1 MKLTDEWLY
10 ENLPKVEKVIVDG
23 IPEQP
28 DIPFCLSERYQ
39 CRMKKLLHQSR
50 YPKLN
55 YRYMKTGGRVAAI
68 LLLCAGITCISAIG
82 TRAVEEL
89 RVELINR
96 AEYKDHAIEYYDVT
110 GEGKIKYLIYVP
122 EGYEMLYEDK
132 NDDGYAAE
140 YRSQSD
146 EDKHIV
152 YAAWVISDSAGYL
165 LDTESIY
172 TEYVTVRNQE
182 IQIGYKEDGMIC
194 CSWQEDGA
202 MYFLDATDLEKEDVL
217 KMIREIE

>member
-10 ENLPKVEKVIVDG
+10 ENLPKVEKMIVDG

-89 RVELINR
+89 RVELISR

-110 GEGKIKYLIYVP
+110 GKAKIKYLTYVP
-122 EGYEMLYEDK
+122 EGYKIIDRDEQDNSYW
-132 NDDGYAAE
+132 AE
-140 YRSQSD
+140 YENHSG
-146 EDKHIV
+146 ELIAYTV
-152 YAAWVISDSAGYL
+152 WVLSDSAGYL
-165 LDTESIY
+165 LDTEFVSI
-172 TEYVTVRNQE
+172 EYVTIRNQKV
-182 IQIGYKEDGMIC
+182 QIGYKEDGMIC
-194 CSWQEDGA
+194 CSWQEDGS
-202 MYFLDATDLEKEDVL
+202 MYFLDATGLEKEETI
-217 KMIREIE
+217 KMIQEIR